1 MTMISNDG
9 DKLERILGRDART
22 AIDDDG
28 FTARVMGA
36 LPRRVAARPAGWL
49 APALVLGS
57 TALGS
62 VLAWLF
68 APSGVNAAQGFVDLA
83 SRSLT
88 PSAVATL
95 AMSLALLVAAIVLAV
110 DAE

>member
-1 MTMISNDG
+1 MTMVSNDD
-9 DKLERILGRDART
+9 DKLERILRRDARA
-22 AIDDDG
+22 AIDDEG

-36 LPRRVAARPAGWL
+36 LPRHFAARPSGWL
-49 APALVLGS
+49 TPALVLGS

-68 APSGVNAAQGFVDLA
+68 APSGVNAVQGFVDLA

-95 AMSLALLVAAIVLAV
+95 AMTIALLIAAVVLAV
-110 DAE
+110 DTE